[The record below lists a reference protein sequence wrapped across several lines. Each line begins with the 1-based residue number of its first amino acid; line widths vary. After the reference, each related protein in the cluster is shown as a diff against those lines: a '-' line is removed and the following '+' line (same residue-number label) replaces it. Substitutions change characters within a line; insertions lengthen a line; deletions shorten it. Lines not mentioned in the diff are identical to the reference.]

1 MISIKPEIEDII
13 NDKFMRKIQPGTAI
27 YDVNPPS
34 MYGTINEPEKKVV
47 ETGNDNIIYKYL
59 SNDTLNKVININD
72 DTEFNYI
79 LYNIVDDSDKPYV
92 KFLMNND
99 NNIMK
104 FPNEKGNVENI
115 DNDSSSD
122 SDTDDITPFI
132 DEDEEEDEDELF
144 DMSSNEDEYYDET
157 SIPEQ
162 CSQYLKN
169 NFGITYES
177 SEDLYKGH
185 INVEDKI
192 YIFIDTSI
200 IHMDFPDENQYSW
213 VIIDEILHKK
223 SSNNTPICK
232 IITQMFTNNSDI
244 QKIYDENN
252 DIIESPICVYIC
264 QYDDEKYTNIETIE
278 RLSNS
283 LVSNKVSHDVFGN
296 ITMFS
301 TIPIL
306 NGDNYKRYGLFTS
319 NANYILH
326 TNFTRSEVEYIKDK
340 SCIRF
345 AYNNVECWAVKDS
358 SMFSY
363 I

>member
-59 SNDTLNKVININD
+59 SNDTLNKVINVND
-72 DTEFNYI
+72 DTEFNYV

-104 FPNEKGNVENI
+104 FPNEKGIIENI
-115 DNDSSSD
+115 DSDSSSDSD
-122 SDTDDITPFI
+122 SDTDDIIPFI
-132 DEDEEEDEDELF
+132 EEEDDEELL
-144 DMSSNEDEYYDET
+144 DISSNDDDYDDENYL
-157 SIPEQ
+157 PEQ
-162 CSQYLKN
+162 CSQYIEKH
-169 NFGITYES
+169 FGITDET
-177 SEDLYKGH
+177 SEDFYKGYVN
-185 INVEDKI
+185 IEDKI

-200 IHMDFPDENQYSW
+200 IHMNLSDENQYSW
-213 VIIDEILHKK
+213 VIIDEIIHKK

-244 QKIYDENN
+244 QNIYDENN

-264 QYDDEKYTNIETIE
+264 QYEDEKYTNIETTE
-278 RLSNS
+278 RLSTS

-340 SCIRF
+340 SCVRF

-358 SMFSY
+358 SMFSH